1 MPNERKDSKTV
12 TRDSVNKHPIMTPF
26 RVFLER
32 GRDGRGLFEWGR
44 GRLFRGGASLVEN
57 GRQRPARRRMLP
69 RKQSLGRLPR
79 LEGLPHSNRLTKE
92 SGTHPNA
99 KVNLSVVSK
108 YAPMP
113 PVIPVLWRSGYGGA
127 RS

>member
-12 TRDSVNKHPIMTPF
+12 TRDGVNKHPIMTPF

-32 GRDGRGLFEWGR
+32 GQDGRGIFEWRR

-99 KVNLSVVSK
+99 KVNLRVVSK
-108 YAPMP
+108 YAPMT